1 MCELSTL
8 ISDYMDFR
16 AARGFQPNRKAEHLL
31 TQFANTLPAK
41 RDDGLLFSQGEAL
54 AWAHAPVGGR
64 PGWLSGR
71 LSTVRG
77 FAIYLA
83 GSGLPVGVPGVRQ
96 GVSGS
101 RRATPYLY
109 SLNDIRALMTTA
121 HQLFTPLRAATM
133 TTLIGLLAV
142 TGMRIGETVRLT
154 VGDVD
159 LDQGVVLIAHAKFG
173 RQRMVRLD
181 PSSCDA
187 LAGYLSIPARHRF
200 STGPGGALF
209 VTQKGTAI
217 NEHTAQGAF
226 HQMVQHADL
235 PVRAGARPRL
245 HDFRHTFATQT
256 MIDAYRYGRDPART
270 LTLLSV
276 WLGHSNPA
284 DTYWYL
290 QAAPEIA
297 AVAIRRLE
305 PSRQS

>member
-1 MCELSTL
+1 MRELSTL

-16 AARGFQPNRKAEHLL
+16 AARGFQPNPKAEHLL
-31 TQFANTLPAK
+31 IQFANSLPAE
-41 RDDGLLFSQGEAL
+41 RSDGLLFSQGEAL
-54 AWAHAPVGGR
+54 AWAHAPAGGR
-64 PGWLSGR
+64 PGWLSAR

-121 HQLFTPLRAATM
+121 HELFTPLRAATM

-159 LDQGVVLIAHAKFG
+159 LDQGVVLITHAKFG

-181 PSSCDA
+181 RSSCNA
-187 LAGYLSIPARHRF
+187 LADYLSVPARHRF
-200 STGPGGALF
+200 STEPDSALF
-209 VTQKGTAI
+209 VTQKGAAI
-217 NEHTAQGAF
+217 NAHTAQGAF
-226 HQMVQHADL
+226 HQMVQHAGL

-297 AVAIRRLE
+297 AVAVRRLE
-305 PSRQS
+305 RSRQS